1 MRTKFQYPSTPLP
14 SQLSALEPATRL
26 QGGLSE
32 TAGQWLRVRYAV
44 KRGHGAQHGPEGCHE
59 TSCAAE
65 PPAHRQ
71 SCMSPSPAARRI
83 FISHSAYDTLTAKVL
98 RDVLGRAGV
107 GRTFLD
113 ADDLRP
119 GDQWIEGIREALRE
133 CDALVT
139 LLTPEFAT
147 RPWMSA
153 EWACFWLERKVTYV
167 LRCEMP
173 TRDVFQ
179 PMQASQIVDLTSVTA
194 MTTFL
199 DTIASDSVENFRL
212 AELLVTR
219 VVRARQE
226 QAAAASEAQMERLL
240 TSPEALSDN
249 FVRQVVKHGSVDDLL
264 AIHERVDDPRT
275 NLTRVRLHQVA
286 RLLAETELAAVR
298 LVPLTR
304 AIGNSNYQ
312 RDVVNSVLQ
321 SHRPV
326 SERLEFA
333 DRLFDLLTPIAR
345 QRVVAAATE
354 AGLTL
359 GPKWHGIAPFG
370 L

>member
-1 MRTKFQYPSTPLP
+1 M
-14 SQLSALEPATRL
+14 SA
-26 QGGLSE
+26 
-32 TAGQWLRVRYAV
+32 
-44 KRGHGAQHGPEGCHE
+44 
-59 TSCAAE
+59 
-65 PPAHRQ
+65 
-71 SCMSPSPAARRI
+71 SPAARRI

-119 GDQWIEGIREALRE
+119 GDQWIDGIREALRE

-139 LLTPEFAT
+139 LLTPEFAV

-167 LRCEMP
+167 LRCELP

-179 PMQASQIVDLTSVTA
+179 PMQASQMVDLTSVTA

-199 DTIASDSVENFRL
+199 DTVASDSVENFRL
-212 AELLVTR
+212 AELLVAR
-219 VVRARQE
+219 VARARQE
-226 QAAAASEAQMERLL
+226 QAAAEAEARMQRLL

-249 FVRQVVKHGSVDDLL
+249 FVREVITHGRVDDLL
-264 AIHERVDDPRT
+264 AIHERVNDPGT

-286 RLLAETELAAVR
+286 RLLAETDLDPSK

-312 RDVVNSVLQ
+312 RDVVNSVLR
-321 SHRPV
+321 SHR
-326 SERLEFA
+326 
-333 DRLFDLLTPIAR
+333 
-345 QRVVAAATE
+345 
-354 AGLTL
+354 AG
-359 GPKWHGIAPFG
+359 APRFR
-370 L
+370 